1 MALSFVVVCE
11 ARADFLTA
19 SELAD
24 RVFCDSV
31 DWIEAESLDALRSY
45 TGPPG
50 DEPFLTWKR
59 VKVLAKESG
68 LRPRG
73 FIEGQ
78 PLELDGPQARRA
90 IAFIESSW
98 PDVAGIL
105 LIRDDDGLTGRR
117 LGLEQARATSRRPGS
132 VVIGLA
138 HTKRECWVLTGFEA
152 RDDQELALLDEIKQ
166 ELGFDPC
173 TQPGQLT
180 AIHENDK
187 RNAKRV
193 LKHLVQGD
201 KNREADCWKQASL
214 RLLRDRGEQTGLRQ
228 YLEEVERRLVPL
240 FLKAR

>member
-31 DWIEAESLDALRSY
+31 NWIEPEILHSLRSY
-45 TGPPG
+45 IGPPG

-59 VKVLAKESG
+59 VKALAKESG

-73 FIEGQ
+73 FIEGL
-78 PLELDGPQARRA
+78 PPELDAAQARRA
-90 IAFIESSW
+90 IKFIESNS
-98 PDVAGIL
+98 PDVDGIL
-105 LIRDDDGLTGRR
+105 LIRDADRLTNR
-117 LGLEQARATSRRPGS
+117 LIGLEQARDASPLKQR

-138 HTKRECWVLTGFEA
+138 HTKRECWVLAGFDA
-152 RDDQELALLDEIKQ
+152 RDDRERALLKEIKQ

-173 TQPGQLT
+173 SQSEQLT
-180 AIHENDK
+180 AIHDHDK
-187 RNAKRV
+187 RSAKPV
-193 LKHLVQGD
+193 LKHLVQSD
-201 KNREADCWKQASL
+201 KDREAACWKEAPL

-228 YLEEVERRLVPL
+228 YLEEVEQRLIPL
-240 FLKAR
+240 FLKGP